1 MPCRF
6 VSTNGDKC
14 TKSALYNLKG
24 CSPAYCSLHKTE
36 EMVDVF
42 SIRCEHEN
50 ENGDSCN
57 KTVSYGYRDT
67 KKKVR
72 CAEHKLDGMIDLKHP
87 PCQEPNCTNT
97 RSYGF
102 PNEKAATYCSEHKKN
117 EMINVKHKKCEK
129 CSQIPSY
136 NYNGETRARFCKEHK
151 LEDMVDVTHKRC
163 EYTGC
168 IHRCLYN
175 NIKGEK
181 PRFCINHKADEM
193 IDVANKF
200 CLQNECNRRPA
211 YNISTENKPLYCS
224 EHKIK
229 NMINIFSKKCC
240 NEWCDERFIKN
251 KYDGYCFRCFIH
263 LFPDKPTTRNYKTK
277 EKSVCDFIIETFPD
291 ITWVSDKKIH
301 DGCSRRRP
309 DLLLD
314 LGYQVIIIEVDEN
327 QHIDYDCSCENKRL
341 MELSKDVGHRNIIF
355 IRFNPDDYKN
365 RFDETIKSCW
375 TINKLNGVLIV
386 STKNKKEWNMRL
398 ESLKLQVEYWIN
410 NKTDK
415 MVEIIQLFYD
425 EY

>member
-1 MPCRF
+1 MPCKF
-6 VSTNGDKC
+6 ISATGEKC

-24 CSPAYCSLHKTE
+24 SSPEYCSLHKTE
-36 EMVDVF
+36 EMVDVY
-42 SIRCEHEN
+42 SIRCEHKN
-50 ENGDSCN
+50 EKGDSCN

-87 PCQEPNCTNT
+87 PCQEPNCSNT

-102 PNEKAATYCSEHKKN
+102 PNEKAATYCSEHKKDG
-117 EMINVKHKKCEK
+117 MINVKHKKCEK

-136 NYNGETRARFCKEHK
+136 NYNGETRAKFCKEHK
-151 LEDMVDVTHKRC
+151 LENMVDVTHKRC
-163 EYTGC
+163 EYNGC
-168 IHRCLYN
+168 IHRPLY

-181 PRFCINHKADEM
+181 PRFCNHHKTNEM
-193 IDVANKF
+193 IDVLNKRCKYIDCYKF
-200 CLQNECNRRPA
+200 PS
-211 YNISTENKPLYCS
+211 YNYPIESKPLYCS
-224 EHKIK
+224 EHKLK
-229 NMINIFSKKCC
+229 DMIFVLGTKCI
-240 NEWCDERFIKN
+240 NEWCEERYYIN
-251 KYDGYCFRCFIH
+251 KYDNYCFRCFVN
-263 LFPDKPTTRNYKTK
+263 LFPDKPNSRNYKTK
-277 EKSVCDFIIETFPD
+277 EKAVCDFIFETFNNMTW
-291 ITWVSDKKIH
+291 ITDKQVL

-327 QHIDYDCSCENKRL
+327 QHNDYDSTCENKRL

-365 RFDETIKSCW
+365 INNEKIKSCW
-375 TINKLNGVLIV
+375 SINKTNTILIV
-386 STKNKKEWNMRL
+386 NTKDRKQWNMRL
-398 ESLKLQVEYWIN
+398 ETLKNKVEYWIN

-425 EY
+425 EC